1 MHEDIFAASFLL
13 DEAKAFLTIKE
24 LHSSL
29 AGADNLGGHTAET
42 ATAASAT
49 SRATATAATWA
60 ASAAAESIT
69 AARAAI
75 IAKPAATAAKPIL
88 LTKIVAWGKRITAAA
103 KWIEAIFTE
112 PVALVPSAA
121 APSIVTHNLLRTL

>member
-13 DEAKAFLTIKE
+13 NEAKAFLTIKE
-24 LHSSL
+24 LHGSL

-49 SRATATAATWA
+49 TRATAT
-60 ASAAAESIT
+60 AAAESIT

-88 LTKIVAWGKRITAAA
+88 LTKIVAWGERITAAA

>member
-1 MHEDIFAASFLL
+1 MLSKIDRYFEEVICTICLAVVVGSVLL
-13 DEAKAFLTIKE
+13 QVILRYFF
-24 LHSSL
+24 S
-29 AGADNLGGHTAET
+29 
-42 ATAASAT
+42 TAAA
-49 SRATATAATWA
+49 WA

>member
-13 DEAKAFLTIKE
+13 NEAKAFLTIKE

-42 ATAASAT
+42 ATA
-49 SRATATAATWA
+49 TAAAWA

>member
-13 DEAKAFLTIKE
+13 NEAKAFLTIKE

-42 ATAASAT
+42 ATAAA
-49 SRATATAATWA
+49 WA

>member
-13 DEAKAFLTIKE
+13 NEAKALLAIKE

-49 SRATATAATWA
+49 TRATA
-60 ASAAAESIT
+60 AAAESIT

-75 IAKPAATAAKPIL
+75 IAKPAATTAKPIL
-88 LTKIVAWGKRITAAA
+88 LTKIVAWWKRITAAA